1 MSKQW
6 IITTEKYLDQT
17 EIAALR
23 KVIEKA
29 KLYSQSRGR
38 QRGVRDHAIIE
49 LALGTGLRVAEIS
62 DLKIEDLHLR
72 REASLIV
79 RSGKGGKMREVRFS
93 SRLKDIIKDYLDYRD
108 SNSDYLF
115 YTGHSDK
122 MSVSA
127 LQQVFKKYAREAGL
141 SEKYSIHCC
150 RHSYAVNLFAASGYN
165 LKLVQ
170 HQLGHASITTSSVYL
185 SVQNEQ
191 LNDAVEK
198 L

>member
-6 IITTEKYLDQT
+6 IITTEKFLDQA
-17 EIAALR
+17 EMALLR
-23 KVIEKA
+23 KIIEKA
-29 KLYSQSRGR
+29 MLYAKSRGR

-49 LALGTGLRVAEIS
+49 LALGTGLRVSEIS
-62 DLKIEDLHLR
+62 DLRIEDLHLK

-79 RSGKGGKMREVRFS
+79 RCGKGGKMREVRFS
-93 SRLKDIIKDYLDYRD
+93 SRLKEIIKDYLEYRE
-108 SNSDYLF
+108 SNSEYLF

-127 LQQVFKKYAREAGL
+127 LQQVFKKYAQEAGL
-141 SEKYSIHCC
+141 SEKYSIHAC
-150 RHSYAVNLFAASGYN
+150 RHSYAVALFAASGYN

-191 LNDAVEK
+191 LNEAVEK

>member
-6 IITTEKYLDQT
+6 IITTEKYLDAT
-17 EIAALR
+17 EIAQLR

-29 KLYSQSRGR
+29 KLYAQSRGR

-49 LALGTGLRVAEIS
+49 LALGTGLRVSEIS
-62 DLKIEDLHLR
+62 DLKIEDLHLK

-79 RSGKGGKMREVRFS
+79 RSGKGNRMREVRFS
-93 SRLKDIIKDYLDYRD
+93 SRLKDILKSYLDYRE
-108 SNSDYLF
+108 SNSEYVF

-127 LQQVFKKYAREAGL
+127 LQDVFKKYAREAGL
-141 SEKYSIHCC
+141 SEKYSIHAC
-150 RHSYAVNLFAASGYN
+150 RHSYALTIYKASGHN
-165 LKLVQ
+165 LRVVQ
-170 HQLGHASITTSSVYL
+170 TQLGHASISTSAVYL
-185 SVQNEQ
+185 SAVDDDIIE
-191 LNDAVEK
+191 AVEK

>member
-1 MSKQW
+1 MSKIW
-6 IITTEKYLDQT
+6 IITTEKYLDSE
-17 EIAALR
+17 EIAKLR

-29 KLYSQSRGR
+29 KLYAQSRGR

-49 LALGTGLRVAEIS
+49 LALGTGLRVSEIS
-62 DLKIEDLHLR
+62 DLKVQDVTLK

-79 RSGKGGKMREVRFS
+79 RSGKGNRMREVRFS
-93 SRLKDIIKDYLDYRD
+93 SRLKDILKSYLEYRENK
-108 SNSDYLF
+108 SEYVF

-127 LQQVFKKYAREAGL
+127 LQDVFKKYAKEAGL

-150 RHSYAVNLFAASGYN
+150 RHSYAVALFAASGYN

-191 LNDAVEK
+191 LNEAVEK